1 MNYIYIRF
9 IFEVSEAIFCT
20 NFWKRVHNSKE
31 IVNIQDLFVL
41 TVGNVDMT
49 TYPLTKYYY
58 IIEKV
63 YFIYRLFVLFIST
76 FQFLLFLYT
85 ASWRY
90 KRDHPHASIYIYIYI
105 LFNIMFWI
113 LLTRW
118 RNIRL
123 FYNRFVLRYI
133 KDPDLNLFQHKLM
146 TEVDELVRKCSV
158 SQWVRGNWSVGR
170 WSVVLTKLV

>member
-1 MNYIYIRF
+1 MNYLYIRF

-20 NFWKRVHNSKE
+20 SFWKRVHNSKE

-76 FQFLLFLYT
+76 FQFLLFYIQHHGGIREIIPMT
-85 ASWRY
+85 V
-90 KRDHPHASIYIYIYI
+90 YIYCFI
-105 LFNIMFWI
+105 L
-113 LLTRW
+113 
-118 RNIRL
+118 
-123 FYNRFVLRYI
+123 
-133 KDPDLNLFQHKLM
+133 
-146 TEVDELVRKCSV
+146 CS
-158 SQWVRGNWSVGR
+158 GYY
-170 WSVVLTKLV
+170 

>member
-1 MNYIYIRF
+1 MKFSRCAVNRGFSRIMQYIF
-9 IFEVSEAIFCT
+9 ILVVLYLRTFCT
-20 NFWKRVHNSKE
+20 SFWKRVHNSKE

-76 FQFLLFLYT
+76 FQFLLFLHT

-90 KRDHPHASIYIYIYI
+90 KRDHPHDSIYIYCFI
-105 LFNIMFWI
+105 L
-113 LLTRW
+113 
-118 RNIRL
+118 
-123 FYNRFVLRYI
+123 
-133 KDPDLNLFQHKLM
+133 
-146 TEVDELVRKCSV
+146 CS
-158 SQWVRGNWSVGR
+158 GYY
-170 WSVVLTKLV
+170 

>member
-1 MNYIYIRF
+1 MNYLYIRF

-20 NFWKRVHNSKE
+20 SFWKRVHNSKE

-90 KRDHPHASIYIYIYI
+90 KRDHPHDSIYILLY
-105 LFNIMFWI
+105 IMFWI

-123 FYNRFVLRYI
+123 FYNTFVLRYI

-158 SQWVRGNWSVGR
+158 GQWVRGNWSMGR